1 MDENDKQL
9 SLFSNTVKSSVS
21 IPYKNRKRKRM
32 SEMETHMRGR
42 LVVRGSANDTKICS
56 HCQEEK
62 NISFYGTTNSDNYG
76 RLFTKSICNTCSVH
90 HQIIITKHKK
100 KYGPT
105 KPNQCMIC
113 DKETTLQLDHC
124 HETGAFRG
132 WLCINCNIA
141 LGRLD
146 NETLLIK
153 ALEYTHKDPIPEP
166 IDPQQEFDL
175 NERDITDE
183 ME

>member
-21 IPYKNRKRKRM
+21 IPYKNKKPKRM

-42 LVVRGSANDTKICS
+42 LVVRGSANDKKICME
-56 HCQEEK
+56 CKQEK
-62 NISFYGTTNSDNYG
+62 NISFYGTVGTDAYG
-76 RLFTKSICNTCSVH
+76 RLFTKNTCNTCTNNHQKIIH
-90 HQIIITKHKK
+90 HHKK

-124 HETGAFRG
+124 HQTKAFRG
-132 WLCINCNIA
+132 WLCINCNIG

-146 NETLLIK
+146 TAELLIK
-153 ALEYTHKDPIPEP
+153 ALEYTHKDPVPEP
-166 IDPQQEFDL
+166 EDVQGKLDL
-175 NERDITDE
+175 
-183 ME
+183 